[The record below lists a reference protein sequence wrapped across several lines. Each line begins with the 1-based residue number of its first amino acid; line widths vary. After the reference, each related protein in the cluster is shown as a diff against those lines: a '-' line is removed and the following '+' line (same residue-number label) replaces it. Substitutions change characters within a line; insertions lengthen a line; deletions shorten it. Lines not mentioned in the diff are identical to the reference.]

1 MDGGC
6 QQVFTVVAG
15 KGQQRGLGKLRTGA
29 ERSSCWRIK
38 IQHWLEVAS
47 MVNLH
52 WGQLVKLLMNRLI
65 MVIRLKLTK
74 LG

>member
-1 MDGGC
+1 
-6 QQVFTVVAG
+6 
-15 KGQQRGLGKLRTGA
+15 
-29 ERSSCWRIK
+29 
-38 IQHWLEVAS
+38 